1 MFGTRN
7 GSGDKYNPDD
17 LKKPAA
23 ASGGVAEKARALKA
37 IGGEPGK
44 KKDRKKLF
52 SEALKKLE
60 G

>member
-17 LKKPAA
+17 LKRPASA
-23 ASGGVAEKARALKA
+23 TADKARAFKA
-37 IGGEPGK
+37 VGGEAKAK
-44 KKDRKKLF
+44 KTDRKKLF
-52 SEALKKLE
+52 SDALKKLE